1 MPLSEHEQRV
11 LEQIEKSLYAE
22 DPKFR
27 AAVKKTSRSRSGGG
41 SLRLAVALGI
51 VGLAVLV
58 GGAWLQNVIVG
69 VLGFLIMLGAGIM
82 GLRAAQSGSRPGA
95 KGSKS
100 NPASGAKGGG
110 DSKGGVA
117 ARAQDRL
124 RRRFEEQ

>member
-11 LEQIEKSLYAE
+11 LEQIERSLYAE

-27 AAVKKTSRSRSGGG
+27 AAVKKTSRSRANAG
-41 SLRLAVALGI
+41 SLRIAILVGI

-58 GGAWLQNVIVG
+58 GGVWLQNVIVG

-82 GLRAAQSGSRPGA
+82 GLRATQGGGPAPRPGKGGKGKGATSRGASGSVSE
-95 KGSKS
+95 K
-100 NPASGAKGGG
+100 
-110 DSKGGVA
+110 
-117 ARAQDRL
+117 AQERL